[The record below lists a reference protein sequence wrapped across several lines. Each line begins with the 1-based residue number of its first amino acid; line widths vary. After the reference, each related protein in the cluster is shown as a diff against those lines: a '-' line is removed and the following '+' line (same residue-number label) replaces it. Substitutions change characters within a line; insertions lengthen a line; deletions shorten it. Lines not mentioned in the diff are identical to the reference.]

1 MSPFSRSSVPENSRR
16 FGFVMGAGRI
26 AFGAVMVLAPGAFL
40 AIARTPADQVN
51 TSGRLLTR
59 MTGMRDIVLGV
70 HVLRQLDDR
79 DSLRNAALLNAAV
92 DGGDALW
99 LAASSRDEGF
109 FVAGASGLPVA
120 AGACASFLGLARSLD

>member
-1 MSPFSRSSVPENSRR
+1 
-16 FGFVMGAGRI
+16 
-26 AFGAVMVLAPGAFL
+26 MVLAPGAFL